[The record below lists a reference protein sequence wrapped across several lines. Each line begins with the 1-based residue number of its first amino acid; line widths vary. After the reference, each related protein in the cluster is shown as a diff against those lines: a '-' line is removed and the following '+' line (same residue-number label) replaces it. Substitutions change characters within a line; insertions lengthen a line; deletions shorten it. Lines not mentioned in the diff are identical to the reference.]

1 MKILTRVVGNYWLAE
16 ETNIF
21 RNYRDALAGFIA
33 LVIIPA
39 VSILFVLFTNNYTF
53 WSYTFPFISISL
65 AGAYDTYGRYNG
77 HSPQNAKLVI
87 RLIFDFLAVFFATLS
102 IGNNN
107 LILPY
112 VAPILLFI
120 CGLLLTFEIY
130 NRVKWAVLISP
141 WLV

>member
-1 MKILTRVVGNYWLAE
+1 MLKRVIRNYWLAE

-21 RNYRDALAGFIA
+21 RNYRDALAGFVA

-39 VSILFVLFTNNYTF
+39 VSIFFVLFTDGYTF

-87 RLIFDFLAVFFATLS
+87 RLIFDFLAIFFATLS
-102 IGNNN
+102 VGNNN
-107 LILPY
+107 TILSY
-112 VAPILLFI
+112 VAPILLFV
-120 CGLLLTFEIY
+120 CGLFLTFEIY
-130 NRVKWAVLISP
+130 NRVKRAVLISP